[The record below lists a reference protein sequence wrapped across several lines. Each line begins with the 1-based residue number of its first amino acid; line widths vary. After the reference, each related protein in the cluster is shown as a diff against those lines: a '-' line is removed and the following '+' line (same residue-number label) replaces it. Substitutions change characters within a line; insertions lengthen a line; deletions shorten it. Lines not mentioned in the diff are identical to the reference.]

1 MLDLGHEV
9 QYSKTHE
16 DLLYGSAAF
25 AGVYAG
31 ANALSRLGAPQ
42 KLPGMLALGAHGTA
56 LGSNFL
62 LGMAGNAFNLTN
74 RTAHKMFG
82 NYGWAK
88 QMMTN
93 EGMNLGFLNF
103 RTQSV
108 NAFNAAGGYGSSVL
122 PGINVSLKGQMAKHL
137 DSTVDFTADAVE
149 NIGKKNMAIDKK
161 IAAKNKTL
169 KIQNKMLDRSQNII
183 SKNENI
189 LDNYVK
195 NAFDSQQQLKNVTL
209 DDFEEFTLNSRQ
221 KIKGQLKDKLPG
233 FESEADEL
241 VDDYLKKAFDSGDP
255 NLKLSDLKTNA
266 ETMRSDYIK
275 NASSDFEGRAYQDAM
290 DDYMNKAKN
299 GDLSLDDL
307 KKNAQKYNDNIEK
320 ASKTANKTKNRISRT
335 KDIITQ
341 LESEKIETF
350 SRQNIIDDGAKAI
363 SSRKLGKVTAK
374 EAAKQYGDEVAEK
387 IVANLSD
394 DALLKYGGKELA
406 GKAIASDADRAL
418 LQAAAKTEIGRQVAT
433 QARNAAFAKTVT
445 GRSLSVIGTGASAI
459 GKFLFSAPVQ
469 TVLMAETALNLAA
482 SARTNNQVRNIKE
495 YQGAKQAYF
504 NNPATQSAIQ
514 KGGAIYQ
521 NNNNDL
527 NFLLSSPNVATQVT
541 NRR

>member
-25 AGVYAG
+25 AGVYAA
-31 ANALSRLGAPQ
+31 ANTFSRLGAPQ
-42 KLPGMLALGAHGTA
+42 KLPGVLAAGAHGST

-74 RTAHKMFG
+74 RAAHKMFG

-137 DSTVDFTADAVE
+137 DSTADFTAGMV
-149 NIGKKNMAIDKK
+149 DK
-161 IAAKNKTL
+161 
-169 KIQNKMLDRSQNII
+169 
-183 SKNENI
+183 
-189 LDNYVK
+189 VK
-195 NAFDSQQQLKNVTL
+195 NANRVLK
-209 DDFEEFTLNSRQ
+209 
-221 KIKGQLKDKLPG
+221 KDKALG
-233 FESEADEL
+233 ESIHR
-241 VDDYLKKAFDSGDP
+241 S
-255 NLKLSDLKTNA
+255 LS
-266 ETMRSDYIK
+266 R
-275 NASSDFEGRAYQDAM
+275 EGQ
-290 DDYMNKAKN
+290 
-299 GDLSLDDL
+299 SLDDL
-307 KKNAQKYNDNIEK
+307 INL
-320 ASKTANKTKNRISRT
+320 TKQSYVQD
-335 KDIITQ
+335 DIIAASQ
-341 LESEKIETF
+341 GAVDDLAKLSKQSIV
-350 SRQNIIDDGAKAI
+350 DDGAKAI
-363 SSRKLGKVTAK
+363 SSRNAGKKTGKITAK
-374 EAAKQYGDEVAEK
+374 EAAKQYGDEAAEK

-406 GKAIASDADRAL
+406 GKAIATEAERAA
-418 LQAAAKTEIGRQVAT
+418 LQTAAKTEIGRQVAL
-433 QARNAAFAKTVT
+433 QARNSAFAKTLA
-445 GRSLSVIGTGASAI
+445 GRGLAGVGAFAGSV

-469 TVLMAETALNLAA
+469 TILAVETGVNLAA
-482 SARTNNQVRNIKE
+482 SARTNNQVKNIKE

-504 NNPATQSAIQ
+504 NNPATQAAIQ

-527 NFLLSSPNVATQVT
+527 NFLLSSPNVATQVA

>member
-31 ANALSRLGAPQ
+31 ANFLSRLGAPQ
-42 KLPGMLALGAHGTA
+42 KLPGMLALGAHGTT

-74 RTAHKMFG
+74 KTAHKMFG
-82 NYGWAK
+82 KYGWAK

-108 NAFNAAGGYGSSVL
+108 DAFNAAGGYGSSVL
-122 PGINVSLKGQMAKHL
+122 PGVNVSLKGQMAKHL
-137 DSTVDFTADAVE
+137 DSTVDFTK
-149 NIGKKNMAIDKK
+149 G
-161 IAAKNKTL
+161 
-169 KIQNKMLDRSQNII
+169 I
-183 SKNENI
+183 SSK
-189 LDNYVK
+189 VK
-195 NAFDSQQQLKNVTL
+195 NAGEQVKKSKAIVENLY
-209 DDFEEFTLNSRQ
+209 DDFQNAGSSFDEMLDFSETLTAHE
-221 KIKGQLKDKLPG
+221 KIIAANQDL
-233 FESEADEL
+233 A
-241 VDDYLKKAFDSGDP
+241 
-255 NLKLSDLKTNA
+255 KLSK
-266 ETMRSDYIK
+266 
-275 NASSDFEGRAYQDAM
+275 
-290 DDYMNKAKN
+290 
-299 GDLSLDDL
+299 
-307 KKNAQKYNDNIEK
+307 
-320 ASKTANKTKNRISRT
+320 
-335 KDIITQ
+335 
-341 LESEKIETF
+341 
-350 SRQNIIDDGAKAI
+350 QNIVDDGAKAI
-363 SSRKLGKVTAK
+363 SSRKVGKVSAK
-374 EAAKQYGDEVAEK
+374 EVAKQYGDEAAEK

-406 GKAIASDADRAL
+406 GKAIASEADRVL
-418 LQAAAKTEIGRQVAT
+418 LQTAAKTEIGRQVAR
-433 QARNAAFAKTVT
+433 QARNAAFAKTLAGQGLAGV
-445 GRSLSVIGTGASAI
+445 GAAAGAV

-469 TVLMAETALNLAA
+469 TVLMVETAINLSA

-504 NNPATQSAIQ
+504 NNPTTQSAIQ

-527 NFLLSSPNVATQVT
+527 NFLLSSPNVATQVA

>member
-16 DLLYGSAAF
+16 DLLYGSAVF

-31 ANALSRLGAPQ
+31 ANVLSRLGAPQ
-42 KLPGMLALGAHGTA
+42 KLPGMLALGAHGTT

-93 EGMNLGFLNF
+93 EGMNLGFFNF

-122 PGINVSLKGQMAKHL
+122 PGVNVSLKGQMAKHL
-137 DSTVDFTADAVE
+137 DSTVDFTQG
-149 NIGKKNMAIDKK
+149 I
-161 IAAKNKTL
+161 
-169 KIQNKMLDRSQNII
+169 
-183 SKNENI
+183 
-189 LDNYVK
+189 
-195 NAFDSQQQLKNVTL
+195 
-209 DDFEEFTLNSRQ
+209 
-221 KIKGQLKDKLPG
+221 
-233 FESEADEL
+233 
-241 VDDYLKKAFDSGDP
+241 
-255 NLKLSDLKTNA
+255 
-266 ETMRSDYIK
+266 
-275 NASSDFEGRAYQDAM
+275 
-290 DDYMNKAKN
+290 
-299 GDLSLDDL
+299 
-307 KKNAQKYNDNIEK
+307 
-320 ASKTANKTKNRISRT
+320 ASKVLEEKKLAAELYSKFQNTDDVGTAAYEAFNNFKVQD
-335 KDIITQ
+335 DIAKGLSGATD
-341 LESEKIETF
+341 LT
-350 SRQNIIDDGAKAI
+350 RQNVIDDGVKAI
-363 SSRKLGKVTAK
+363 SSRKASEVTAK
-374 EAAKQYGDEVAEK
+374 EAARQYGDEAAAK

-406 GKAIASDADRAL
+406 GKAIASKADRVL
-418 LQAAAKTEIGRQVAT
+418 LQTAAKTEIGRQVAT
-433 QARNAAFAKTVT
+433 QARNAAFAKTLT
-445 GRSLSVIGTGASAI
+445 GRGLAGVGAVAGAV

-469 TVLMAETALNLAA
+469 SVLMAEMALNLAA

-527 NFLLSSPNVATQVT
+527 NFLLSSPNVATQVA

>member
-25 AGVYAG
+25 AGVYAA
-31 ANALSRLGAPQ
+31 ANTLSRLGAPQ
-42 KLPGMLALGAHGTA
+42 KLPGVLALGAHGNA

-74 RTAHKMFG
+74 RTAHKFFG

-108 NAFNAAGGYGSSVL
+108 DAFNAAGGYGSSVL
-122 PGINVSLKGQMAKHL
+122 PGVNVSLKGQMAKHL
-137 DSTVDFTADAVE
+137 DSTVDFTA
-149 NIGKKNMAIDKK
+149 GMADK
-161 IAAKNKTL
+161 
-169 KIQNKMLDRSQNII
+169 
-183 SKNENI
+183 
-189 LDNYVK
+189 VK
-195 NAFDSQQQLKNVTL
+195 NANRVLK
-209 DDFEEFTLNSRQ
+209 
-221 KIKGQLKDKLPG
+221 KDKALG
-233 FESEADEL
+233 ESIHR
-241 VDDYLKKAFDSGDP
+241 S
-255 NLKLSDLKTNA
+255 LS
-266 ETMRSDYIK
+266 R
-275 NASSDFEGRAYQDAM
+275 EGQ
-290 DDYMNKAKN
+290 
-299 GDLSLDDL
+299 SLDDL
-307 KKNAQKYNDNIEK
+307 INL
-320 ASKTANKTKNRISRT
+320 TKQSYVQD
-335 KDIITQ
+335 DIIAASQ
-341 LESEKIETF
+341 GAVDDLAKLSKQSIV
-350 SRQNIIDDGAKAI
+350 DDGAKAI
-363 SSRKLGKVTAK
+363 SSRKLGKVSAK
-374 EAAKQYGDEVAEK
+374 EVAKQYGDEAAEK

-406 GKAIASDADRAL
+406 GKAIASEADRVL
-418 LQAAAKTEIGRQVAT
+418 LQTAAKTEIGRQVARQT
-433 QARNAAFAKTVT
+433 RNAAFAKTIAGQGLT
-445 GRSLSVIGTGASAI
+445 KLGIGASAI

-469 TVLMAETALNLAA
+469 TILMAEMALNLAA

-504 NNPATQSAIQ
+504 NNPATQAAIQ

-527 NFLLSSPNVATQVT
+527 NFLLSSPNVATQVA

>member
-42 KLPGMLALGAHGTA
+42 KLPGVLALGAHGTA
-56 LGSNFL
+56 LKSNFL

-74 RTAHKMFG
+74 KTAHKMFG

-93 EGMNLGFLNF
+93 EGLNLGAFNF

-108 NAFNAAGGYGSSVL
+108 EAFNAAGGYGSSVL
-122 PGINVSLKGQMAKHL
+122 PGVNVSLKGQMAKHL
-137 DSTVDFTADAVE
+137 DSTVDFTTGMSD
-149 NIGKKNMAIDKK
+149 
-161 IAAKNKTL
+161 
-169 KIQNKMLDRSQNII
+169 
-183 SKNENI
+183 
-189 LDNYVK
+189 
-195 NAFDSQQQLKNVTL
+195 
-209 DDFEEFTLNSRQ
+209 
-221 KIKGQLKDKLPG
+221 KIKEANRVLKKDKALG
-233 FESEADEL
+233 ES
-241 VDDYLKKAFDSGDP
+241 VQRS
-255 NLKLSDLKTNA
+255 LS
-266 ETMRSDYIK
+266 R
-275 NASSDFEGRAYQDAM
+275 EGQ
-290 DDYMNKAKN
+290 
-299 GDLSLDDL
+299 SLDDL
-307 KKNAQKYNDNIEK
+307 INL
-320 ASKTANKTKNRISRT
+320 TKQSYVQD
-335 KDIITQ
+335 DIIAASQ
-341 LESEKIETF
+341 GAVDDLAKLSKQ
-350 SRQNIIDDGAKAI
+350 SIIDDGVKAI
-363 SSRKLGKVTAK
+363 SSRKVGKISAK
-374 EAAKQYGDEVAEK
+374 EAAKQYGDEAAEK

-406 GKAIASDADRAL
+406 GKAIASKADRVL
-418 LQAAAKTEIGRQVAT
+418 LQTAAKTEIGRQVAL
-433 QARNAAFAKTVT
+433 QARNAAFAKTLA
-445 GRSLSVIGTGASAI
+445 GRGLAGVGAFAGGV

-469 TVLMAETALNLAA
+469 TILAVETGINLAA

-527 NFLLSSPNVATQVT
+527 NFLLSSPNVATRVA

>member
-16 DLLYGSAAF
+16 DLLYGSAVF

-31 ANALSRLGAPQ
+31 ANVLSRLGAPQ
-42 KLPGMLALGAHGTA
+42 KLPGMLALGAHGTT

-62 LGMAGNAFNLTN
+62 LGFAGNAFNLTN
-74 RTAHKMFG
+74 KTAHKMFG

-93 EGMNLGFLNF
+93 EGMNLGAFNF

-122 PGINVSLKGQMAKHL
+122 PGVNVSLKGQMAKHL
-137 DSTVDFTADAVE
+137 DSTVDFTQGIASKALEEKKLAAELYSKFQNTDDVGTAAYEAFNNFKVQDDIAKGLSGATDLTRQNVIDDGVKAINSAKAKKAG
-149 NIGKKNMAIDKK
+149 NIKKARR
-161 IAAKNKTL
+161 A
-169 KIQNKMLDRSQNII
+169 
-183 SKNENI
+183 
-189 LDNYVK
+189 
-195 NAFDSQQQLKNVTL
+195 
-209 DDFEEFTLNSRQ
+209 
-221 KIKGQLKDKLPG
+221 
-233 FESEADEL
+233 
-241 VDDYLKKAFDSGDP
+241 LKKEKALGES
-255 NLKLSDLKTNA
+255 
-266 ETMRSDYIK
+266 IK
-275 NASSDFEGRAYQDAM
+275 KELFQEGQ
-290 DDYMNKAKN
+290 
-299 GDLSLDDL
+299 SLDDL
-307 KKNAQKYNDNIEK
+307 INL
-320 ASKTANKTKNRISRT
+320 TKQSYVQD
-335 KDIITQ
+335 DIIAASQSTVDN
-341 LESEKIETF
+341 LMLST
-350 SRQNIIDDGAKAI
+350 
-363 SSRKLGKVTAK
+363 K
-374 EAAKQYGDEVAEK
+374 EVAKQYGDEAAAK

-394 DALLKYGGKELA
+394 DALLKFGGKELA
-406 GKAIASDADRAL
+406 GKAIASEADRVL
-418 LQAAAKTEIGRQVAT
+418 LQTAAKTEIGRQVAR
-433 QARNAAFAKTVT
+433 QARNAAFAKTLA
-445 GRSLSVIGTGASAI
+445 GRGLAGVGAVAGGV

-469 TVLMAETALNLAA
+469 TVLMAEMALNLAA

-527 NFLLSSPNVATQVT
+527 NFLLSSPNVATQVA

>member
-31 ANALSRLGAPQ
+31 ANVLSRLGAPQ
-42 KLPGMLALGAHGTA
+42 KLPGMLALGAHGTT

-62 LGMAGNAFNLTN
+62 LGFAGNAFNLTN
-74 RTAHKMFG
+74 KTAHKIFG
-82 NYGWAK
+82 KYGFAK

-93 EGMNLGFLNF
+93 EGLNVLGLNF

-108 NAFNAAGGYGSSVL
+108 KAFEAAGGYGSSVL

-137 DSTVDFTADAVE
+137 DSTVDFTQGITRKALSGP
-149 NIGKKNMAIDKK
+149 I
-161 IAAKNKTL
+161 
-169 KIQNKMLDRSQNII
+169 
-183 SKNENI
+183 
-189 LDNYVK
+189 
-195 NAFDSQQQLKNVTL
+195 
-209 DDFEEFTLNSRQ
+209 
-221 KIKGQLKDKLPG
+221 
-233 FESEADEL
+233 EL
-241 VDDYLKKAFDSGDP
+241 
-255 NLKLSDLKTNA
+255 T
-266 ETMRSDYIK
+266 
-275 NASSDFEGRAYQDAM
+275 
-290 DDYMNKAKN
+290 
-299 GDLSLDDL
+299 
-307 KKNAQKYNDNIEK
+307 
-320 ASKTANKTKNRISRT
+320 
-335 KDIITQ
+335 
-341 LESEKIETF
+341 
-350 SRQNIIDDGAKAI
+350 RQNVIDDGVKAINSAKAKKAGNI
-363 SSRKLGKVTAK
+363 K
-374 EAAKQYGDEVAEK
+374 EAKRALKKDKALGESIQKSLSKEGQSVDDLINLTKQSYAQDEIIAASQSTVDNLMLSTKEVAKQYGDEAAEK

-394 DALLKYGGKELA
+394 DALLKFGGKELA
-406 GKAIASDADRAL
+406 GKAIASEADRVL
-418 LQAAAKTEIGRQVAT
+418 LRTAAKTEIGRQVAL
-433 QARNAAFAKTVT
+433 QARNAAFAKTLA
-445 GRSLSVIGTGASAI
+445 GRGLAGVGAFAGGV

-469 TVLMAETALNLAA
+469 TILMVETGINLAA

-527 NFLLSSPNVATQVT
+527 NFLLSSPNVATRVA

>member
-16 DLLYGSAAF
+16 DLLYGSTAF

-42 KLPGMLALGAHGTA
+42 KLPGVLALGAHGTA
-56 LGSNFL
+56 LKSNFL

-74 RTAHKMFG
+74 KTAHKMFG

-93 EGMNLGFLNF
+93 EGLNVLGLNF

-108 NAFNAAGGYGSSVL
+108 KAFEAAGGYGSSVL

-137 DSTVDFTADAVE
+137 DSTVDFTQSITRKALSGP
-149 NIGKKNMAIDKK
+149 I
-161 IAAKNKTL
+161 
-169 KIQNKMLDRSQNII
+169 
-183 SKNENI
+183 
-189 LDNYVK
+189 
-195 NAFDSQQQLKNVTL
+195 
-209 DDFEEFTLNSRQ
+209 
-221 KIKGQLKDKLPG
+221 
-233 FESEADEL
+233 EL
-241 VDDYLKKAFDSGDP
+241 
-255 NLKLSDLKTNA
+255 T
-266 ETMRSDYIK
+266 
-275 NASSDFEGRAYQDAM
+275 
-290 DDYMNKAKN
+290 
-299 GDLSLDDL
+299 
-307 KKNAQKYNDNIEK
+307 
-320 ASKTANKTKNRISRT
+320 
-335 KDIITQ
+335 
-341 LESEKIETF
+341 
-350 SRQNIIDDGAKAI
+350 RQNVIDDGVKAINSAKAKKAGNI
-363 SSRKLGKVTAK
+363 KKARRALKKEKALGESIKK
-374 EAAKQYGDEVAEK
+374 ELFQEGQSVDDLINLTKQSYAQDEIIAASQSTVDNLMLSTKEVAKQYGDEAAEK

-394 DALLKYGGKELA
+394 DALLKFGGKELA
-406 GKAIASDADRAL
+406 GKAIATEAERTAL
-418 LQAAAKTEIGRQVAT
+418 RTAAKTEIGRQVARQT
-433 QARNAAFAKTVT
+433 RNAAFAKTLAGQGLT
-445 GRSLSVIGTGASAI
+445 KLGAFAGGV

-469 TVLMAETALNLAA
+469 TILAVETGINLAA
-482 SARTNNQVRNIKE
+482 SARTNNQVRTIKE

-527 NFLLSSPNVATQVT
+527 NFLLSSPNVARQVA

>member
-31 ANALSRLGAPQ
+31 ANFLSRLGAPQ
-42 KLPGMLALGAHGTA
+42 KLPGMLALGAHGTT

-74 RTAHKMFG
+74 KTANKIFG
-82 NYGWAK
+82 KYGFAK

-93 EGMNLGFLNF
+93 EGLNVLGLNF

-122 PGINVSLKGQMAKHL
+122 PGINVSLKGQMAKYL
-137 DSTVDFTADAVE
+137 DSTVDFTEGITRKALSGPIELTRQNVIDDGVKAINSAKANRTS
-149 NIGKKNMAIDKK
+149 NIKKAG
-161 IAAKNKTL
+161 
-169 KIQNKMLDRSQNII
+169 R
-183 SKNENI
+183 
-189 LDNYVK
+189 
-195 NAFDSQQQLKNVTL
+195 
-209 DDFEEFTLNSRQ
+209 
-221 KIKGQLKDKLPG
+221 P
-233 FESEADEL
+233 
-241 VDDYLKKAFDSGDP
+241 LKKAMRTLEKEKALGESI
-255 NLKLSDLKTNA
+255 KKDL
-266 ETMRSDYIK
+266 
-275 NASSDFEGRAYQDAM
+275 FQEGQ
-290 DDYMNKAKN
+290 
-299 GDLSLDDL
+299 SVDDL
-307 KKNAQKYNDNIEK
+307 VKLTKQSYAQDEIIAASQSVVDNLTL
-320 ASKTANKTKNRISRT
+320 ST
-335 KDIITQ
+335 
-341 LESEKIETF
+341 
-350 SRQNIIDDGAKAI
+350 
-363 SSRKLGKVTAK
+363 K
-374 EAAKQYGDEVAEK
+374 EAAKRYGDEAAEK

-406 GKAIASDADRAL
+406 GKAIATEAERAAL
-418 LQAAAKTEIGRQVAT
+418 RTAAKTEIGRQVAT
-433 QARNAAFAKTVT
+433 QARNAAFAKTLT
-445 GRSLSVIGTGASAI
+445 GRGLAGIGAFAGGV

-469 TVLMAETALNLAA
+469 TILMVETGINLAA

-527 NFLLSSPNVATQVT
+527 NFLLSSPNVATQVA